1 MGPLVAVRFAEGYH
15 SAQATELHF
24 LRQRE
29 ASLEILIDEATLA
42 KRVAELGEELSRD
55 YLGRTPILVGI
66 LKGSAIF
73 LSDLIRKISIDCE
86 IDFISI
92 SSYGNRTKSSGSVQL
107 LKDLDRDIYDRDVIV
122 VEDIVDSGNSL
133 SYIKKSLLARGPHS
147 FSIVALLD
155 KKERRETPVY
165 VDYIGFEIEDRF
177 VVGYGL
183 DCAERYRGLP
193 HIAVLDDED
202 LADDVTDVGTP
213 PSEDVTFPG
222 EFGEGAG
229 SRES

>member
-1 MGPLVAVRFAEGYH
+1 M
-15 SAQATELHF
+15 

-29 ASLEILIDEATLA
+29 ASLEILIDETALA
-42 KRVAELGEELSRD
+42 RRVRELGEELSRD

-73 LSDLIRKISIDCE
+73 LSDLIRTLNIDCE

-92 SSYGNRTKSSGSVQL
+92 SSYGNRTRSSGSVQL
-107 LKDLDRDIYDRDVIV
+107 LKDLDRDIYERDVIV

-133 SYIKKSLLARGPHS
+133 AYIKKSLLARGPNS
-147 FSIVALLD
+147 FAIVALLD

-165 VDYIGFEIEDRF
+165 VDYVGFEIADRF

-183 DCAERYRGLP
+183 DYAERFRGLP
-193 HIAVLDDED
+193 HIAALDDED
-202 LADDVTDVGTP
+202 IIAAA
-213 PSEDVTFPG
+213 PSPGRGENGHSFPG
-222 EFGEGAG
+222 EFGEGDGSG
-229 SRES
+229 SR